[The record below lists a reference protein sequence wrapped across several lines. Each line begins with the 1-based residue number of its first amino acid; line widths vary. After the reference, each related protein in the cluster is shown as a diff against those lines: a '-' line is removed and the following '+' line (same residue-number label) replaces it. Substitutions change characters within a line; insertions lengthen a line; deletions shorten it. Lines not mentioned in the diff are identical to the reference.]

1 MTQDE
6 LWLKKYQEVK
16 ASIETNHRNPSRH
29 RIEDH
34 LLLNRLKQNRKLLN
48 AGKLKEDRVAKF
60 EKLLERAGVFDRIKK
75 IIQICAPDNSMVR
88 IGI

>member
-6 LWLKKYQEVK
+6 LKLSKYNEVK
-16 ASIETNHRNPSRH
+16 TFIETNQRNLSRY

-60 EKLLERAGVFDRIKK
+60 EKLLELAGVFDIIKK